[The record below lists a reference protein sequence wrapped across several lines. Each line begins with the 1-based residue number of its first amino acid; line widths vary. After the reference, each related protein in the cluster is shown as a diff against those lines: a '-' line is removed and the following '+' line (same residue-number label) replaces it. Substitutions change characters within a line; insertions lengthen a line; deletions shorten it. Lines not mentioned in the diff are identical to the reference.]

1 MEASGMSISTDA
13 ALSPALAT
21 EVGGLRGL
29 IADTALEQ
37 PMPERFTAEQHP
49 DWPAMIVT
57 DTATGRSTTVGLYA
71 YRAVRESLQDLF
83 G

>member
-1 MEASGMSISTDA
+1 MEAHGMSISTDA
-13 ALSPALAT
+13 DLTPALAS

-37 PMPERFTAEQHP
+37 PMPDRFTAKPHA
-49 DWPAMIVT
+49 DRPAMIVT
-57 DTATGRSTTVGLYA
+57 DSETGRSTTVGLYA